1 MVAIDL
7 YSGSDHKQDEE
18 QHTHGQVST
27 STSPEIPPSLLRIIH
42 LSEDYDGQTELVT
55 AYRSLISS

>member
-7 YSGSDHKQDEE
+7 YSDSDHKQDEE

-27 STSPEIPPSLLRIIH
+27 STSPETPPSLLIVVEFYIFQK
-42 LSEDYDGQTELVT
+42 STMNK
-55 AYRSLISS
+55 SW